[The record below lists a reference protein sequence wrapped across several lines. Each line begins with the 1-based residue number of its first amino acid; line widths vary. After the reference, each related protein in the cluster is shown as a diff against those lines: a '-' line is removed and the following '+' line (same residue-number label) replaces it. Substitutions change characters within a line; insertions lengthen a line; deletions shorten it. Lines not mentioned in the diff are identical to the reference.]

1 MEKRTVV
8 VSNATGVH
16 LRPSGLIAKTAET
29 FEARI
34 TLRKQGD
41 AADAKSIM
49 EVMTLGMMPDDFIDI
64 EAEGP
69 DEESAAEAIAKL
81 FKDKF
86 GEWSLYD

>member
-8 VSNATGVH
+8 VLNATGVH
-16 LRPSGLIAKTAET
+16 MRPSGLIAKTAQM
-29 FEARI
+29 FESRI

-49 EVMTLGMMPDDFIDI
+49 EVMALGMMTNDFIDV
-64 EAEGP
+64 EVDGP
-69 DEESAAEAIAKL
+69 DETLAAEEIVRI